1 MQEPTDIH
9 LNACRKVLRYLKG
22 TLNYGLF
29 YAYDDNLTPKGY
41 CDADW
46 ASSPY
51 DRRSTSGFVFMLG
64 GKTISWSSKKQPT
77 VALSSTEAE
86 YKALSH
92 ATCEVVWLNKLL
104 SDLQV
109 HHDRFVLLCDNM
121 SSIYLAK
128 NPKFHARSKH
138 IEVQYHFVREKVLS
152 KEVDIMH
159 INTEWQVANIFTK
172 LMDTIKLRRFISIMN
187 LKEICSSA

>member
-1 MQEPTDIH
+1 
-9 LNACRKVLRYLKG
+9 
-22 TLNYGLF
+22 
-29 YAYDDNLTPKGY
+29 
-41 CDADW
+41 
-46 ASSPY
+46 
-51 DRRSTSGFVFMLG
+51 MLG

-77 VALSSTEAE
+77 VALSSTKAE

-104 SDLQV
+104 LDLQV

-128 NPKFHARSKH
+128 NPMFHARSKH

-152 KEVDIMH
+152 KKVDIMH
-159 INTEWQVANIFTK
+159 INTEWQVVDIFTK
-172 LMDTIKLRRFISIMN
+172 LMNTIKLRIFISIMN

>member
-1 MQEPTDIH
+1 M
-9 LNACRKVLRYLKG
+9 
-22 TLNYGLF
+22 
-29 YAYDDNLTPKGY
+29 
-41 CDADW
+41 
-46 ASSPY
+46 
-51 DRRSTSGFVFMLG
+51 FMLG
-64 GKTISWSSKKQPT
+64 GKTISWSSKKQPI
-77 VALSSTEAE
+77 VALSLTEAE
-86 YKALSH
+86 YKVLSH
-92 ATCEVVWLNKLL
+92 ATCEAVWMNKLL

-109 HHDRFVLLCDNM
+109 QHDRFVLLCDNM

-128 NPKFHARSKH
+128 NPMFHARSKH

-172 LMDTIKLRRFISIMN
+172 LMDTIKLRRFIYVMN